1 MGVYV
6 AGDAPA
12 MDRRVSEAIKAIGG
26 EIDSLRVPRLQGVVL
41 GGGYGR
47 GEGGVIGGALSNDL
61 DFFAVTEEGSSAAE
75 IAVLVAALEPV
86 SRRSSAR
93 GRAGDRHRDSRE
105 GARPRTTG
113 TPKAGGLQSP

>member
-47 GEGGVIGGALSNDL
+47 GEGGVRSLE
-61 DFFAVTEEGSSAAE
+61 FRVQSSE
-75 IAVLVAALEPV
+75 FRV
-86 SRRSSAR
+86 
-93 GRAGDRHRDSRE
+93 
-105 GARPRTTG
+105 
-113 TPKAGGLQSP
+113 